1 MSTLSA
7 LGTLSQLTQLQGCT
21 GSNLFLFSAVDVV
34 PAESQF
40 AIKVVVTW
48 LLLFVGYYGVYLNAS
63 PGKASGNFEPMDEDT
78 DELDSMGGITCM
90 DGMSSVESSSGDFD
104 SDEGGV
110 EIVEGH
116 PAFSPEGL
124 LHLLYGRSHVVN
136 F

>member
-1 MSTLSA
+1 
-7 LGTLSQLTQLQGCT
+7 
-21 GSNLFLFSAVDVV
+21 
-34 PAESQF
+34 
-40 AIKVVVTW
+40 
-48 LLLFVGYYGVYLNAS
+48 
-63 PGKASGNFEPMDEDT
+63 MDEDT

-90 DGMSSVESSSGDFD
+90 DGMSSVESSLGDFD